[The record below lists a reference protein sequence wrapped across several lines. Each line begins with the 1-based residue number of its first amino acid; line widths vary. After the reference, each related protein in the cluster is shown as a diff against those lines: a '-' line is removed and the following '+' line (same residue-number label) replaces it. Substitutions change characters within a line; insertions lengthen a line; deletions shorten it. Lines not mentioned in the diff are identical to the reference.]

1 MGLRFFCLCFF
12 FFLSVTLAFADTVDI
27 GFNDDSFQLA
37 YERGLSDDT
46 TYGATF
52 LKGRFLYNDEEETK
66 LGSLGL
72 DFVGHPGN
80 IAGLEI
86 GVGAKLYGGTTASD
100 IDFINLGIGL
110 NGSYVFPQFQ
120 GLGFSARIDYAPKV
134 FSFCDAERLIEG
146 EVRLTYAVMPKVNLY
161 LGYQNVHLDIDGRS
175 GSMTIDD
182 SVRIGFVGSF

>member
-1 MGLRFFCLCFF
+1 MGLRFLYLCLCFLF
-12 FFLSVTLAFADTVDI
+12 SATVVFADTIDI

-37 YERGLSDDT
+37 YERGLSEDT

-52 LKGRFLYNDEEETK
+52 VKGRFLYNDDKDAK

-86 GVGAKLYGGTTASD
+86 GVGVKLYGGRADSE
-100 IDFINLGIGL
+100 IDFVNLGVGV
-110 NGSYVFPQFQ
+110 NGDYVIPQFQ
-120 GLGFSARIDYAPKV
+120 GLGVSARLDYAPKV
-134 FSFCDAERLIEG
+134 FSFCDSERLFEG
-146 EVRLTYAVMPKVNLY
+146 EVRLTYAIMPKVKLY
-161 LGYQNVHLDIDGRS
+161 LGYQNVRLDVEGRS
-175 GSMTIDD
+175 GSMTLDN